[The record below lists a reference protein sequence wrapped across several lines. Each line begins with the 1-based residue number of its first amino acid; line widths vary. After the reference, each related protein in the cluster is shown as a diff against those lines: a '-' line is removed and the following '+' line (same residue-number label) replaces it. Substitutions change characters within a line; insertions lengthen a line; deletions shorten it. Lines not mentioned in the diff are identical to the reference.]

1 MYNIIIIGKFTD
13 KIFFVN
19 GTNIHEVT
27 SNMYSASSLVLQLFS
42 ILTFI
47 GILSCRRGCVWGIKF
62 RFGVLVC
69 LSLMFLETYFRVKIR
84 DAPVVICSQSVQV
97 KLPDMQKC

>member
-1 MYNIIIIGKFTD
+1 M
-13 KIFFVN
+13 
-19 GTNIHEVT
+19 
-27 SNMYSASSLVLQLFS
+27 
-42 ILTFI
+42 
-47 GILSCRRGCVWGIKF
+47 WGIKF

-69 LSLMFLETYFRVKIR
+69 LSLMFLETRCGVKIW